1 MDASL
6 ALILEAI
13 FTCLVVLSTTF
24 WIGGVIWEIWILS
37 PGGSD
42 QDPDLAVAADAA
54 GRRFRRLAP
63 YVLGIVLV
71 ANVGLALSQR
81 ALLVGESSSRF
92 GLQWSVREILVIL
105 ALAITLMAAERDRVT
120 PPDSLRKS
128 SNAPAASLDRVGG
141 PIPDFGQEM
150 VRLLAGLYR
159 LPHRLVAGFLRQDR
173 YQQVLGVLGL
183 LLLITFALPERGAL
197 ISWESG
203 YTAATGLV
211 LWLCEAVWLG
221 GLLYIG
227 YILVPATSGMTPW
240 QRARLMALGL
250 PQFGAIAIIG
260 GAMLVV
266 TGYLHS
272 TLQLVPW
279 TELLTTTYGRTLV
292 VMFELLLILGGMSA
306 YHALI
311 LRPRLAQEL
320 NAEDLSMIPN
330 STREQQITPSQTLV
344 GASPRLYAMPMER
357 DGDSLPP
364 DQPPVQPEPPVLS
377 PSARALEERLRD
389 WLRREALLA
398 GALLLCVVLLGIFA
412 VSLLPNLTSAGV
424 SGQSKGP
431 YIGTE
436 TARNYTVTMRVSPDI
451 FGTNTFTVTLKD
463 AAGRPVAGAHVLIE
477 TDSLDMDMG
486 IQTIQLREIGAAA
499 PGSYSGQSELT
510 MAGHWKATVALQ
522 VPGVRQPLTLDF
534 QFSAAY

>member
-1 MDASL
+1 MEASL
-6 ALILEAI
+6 ALILEVI
-13 FTCLVVLSTTF
+13 FTCLAVLSTTF
-24 WIGGVIWEIWILS
+24 WIGGVIWEIWILP
-37 PGGSD
+37 PGGLD
-42 QDPDLAVAADAA
+42 QDPDLAIAADTA
-54 GRRFRRLAP
+54 GRRFCRLAP
-63 YVLGIVLV
+63 YALGIVLV

-81 ALLVGESSSRF
+81 ALMVGGSSGRF

-105 ALAITLMAAERDRVT
+105 ALVITLMAAGKDRVT
-120 PPDSLRKS
+120 PSDSPRES
-128 SNAPAASLDRVGG
+128 SNAPAATLDQVGG
-141 PIPDFGQEM
+141 PIPAFGQEV

-173 YQQVLGVLGL
+173 YQQMLAVLGL
-183 LLLITFALPERGAL
+183 LLLIAFALPESGAL
-197 ISWESG
+197 LSWESG
-203 YTAATGLV
+203 YTVATGLA
-211 LWLCEAVWLG
+211 LWLCEAMWLG

-227 YILVPATSGMTPW
+227 YILLPATTGMMPR

-260 GAMLVV
+260 GAVLVV
-266 TGYLHS
+266 SGYLNS
-272 TLQLVPW
+272 TLQLIPW
-279 TELLTTTYGRTLV
+279 TELLTTTYGRTLA
-292 VMFELLLILGGMSA
+292 VMFELLLILAGMSA
-306 YHALI
+306 YHALL
-311 LRPRLAQEL
+311 LRPRLTQEL

-357 DGDSLPP
+357 AGDSLPP

-377 PSARALEERLRD
+377 PRASALEERLRD

-398 GALLLCVVLLGIFA
+398 GALLLCIVLLGIFA

-424 SGQSKGP
+424 SRQSRGP

-436 TARNYTVTMRVSPDI
+436 TTRNYMVTMRVSPDI

-463 AAGRPVAGAHVLIE
+463 AAGRPVTGVHVLIE

-486 IQTIQLREIGAAA
+486 IQTVQLREIGAAA

-510 MAGHWKATVALQ
+510 MAGHWKATVTLQ
-522 VPGVRQPLTLDF
+522 VPGIRQPLTLDF

>member
-486 IQTIQLREIGAAA
+486 IQTIHLRELGAAA

-510 MAGHWKATVALQ
+510 MAGHWKATVTLQ
-522 VPGVRQPLTLDF
+522 VPGNRQPLAVDF